1 MWLSSRKLSVAL
13 SGCARLLPM
22 LGVFDSGV
30 GGLNVLAAIRKR
42 LPRHSILYLGDSA
55 RTPYGNRSRKAITW
69 YTAECCFHLFERGCS
84 LIVLAC
90 NTASAETLRV
100 LQKEWLPGLR
110 EHFHRPLN
118 IIGVIRPLAEEAV
131 QISKSGRIAVVGTR
145 STIESKTYDAELT
158 ALRNDVRVISK
169 ACPLLVPL
177 VEEGWIDKP
186 ETRRILRTYLLPI
199 KAENPDVLILGCTH
213 YEAMHHLFSAKMG
226 NRCTVLSTPSIV
238 SEKLEAYLDR
248 HPEYAMLHDGKM
260 TFLTTGD
267 PVRFAEIGSC
277 FYGDRME
284 NVTQVVVS
292 PQFDLA
298 LQSAS

>member
-1 MWLSSRKLSVAL
+1 MQH
-13 SGCARLLPM
+13 M

-42 LPRHSILYLGDSA
+42 LPGHSILYLGDSA
-55 RTPYGNRSRKAITW
+55 RTPYGNRSREIITR
-69 YTAECCFHLFERGCS
+69 YTAECCFHLFERGCT

-90 NTASAETLRV
+90 NTASAETLRT
-100 LQKEWLPGLR
+100 LQQEWLPR
-110 EHFHRPLN
+110 IRKRFNRPLN

-131 QISKSGRIAVVGTR
+131 KITRSGRIAVVGTR
-145 STIESKTYDAELT
+145 STIESKTYDKELT
-158 ALRNDVRVISK
+158 ALRDDVRVLSR

-177 VEEGWIDKP
+177 VEEGWVDKP
-186 ETRRILRTYLLPI
+186 ETRRILRTYLLPL

-213 YEAMHHLFSAKMG
+213 YEAMRHLFRAKMG

-238 SEKLEAYLDR
+238 SEKLEAYLAR
-248 HPEYAMLHDGKM
+248 HPEYAMSLEGRV

-267 PVRFAEIGSC
+267 PARFAEIGSR
-277 FYGDRME
+277 FYGDGME
-284 NVTQVVVS
+284 NVARATLL
-292 PQFDLA
+292 PHFDLA